1 MRSRSFVSPL
11 LFCAAIA
18 APLGAQ
24 GVVEVG
30 HAPSHSFREAM
41 IQGQG
46 VKSLADLRGKPV
58 LVEFWGINCAPC
70 VGAAVPGALKKLEE
84 FGSDLEVIFI
94 ESQAHTREQLT
105 AFGLTMKWFGRG
117 GRWTTEAPFQT
128 GSNGIPNYVLLD
140 VNGKV
145 LAKGNPLADEKMLH
159 DLITAQIEGKKA
171 ADDATPKAVAK
182 AMKDFAKGKSAAAIA
197 ALEKLAT
204 ENDAELAA
212 AASAALDQA
221 KARIESRLARIEW
234 SAANGEYLS
243 AGEQVKLARKAFEGL
258 ADAQKRLD
266 AVATQLAS
274 PELAAEVDAE
284 KKLQK
289 LERSLFEEGP
299 SEAIAAQ
306 LAKFA
311 EKNQGTKA
319 AERAALWSKHSAA
332 PYRG

>member
-1 MRSRSFVSPL
+1 MRASLFVRSLAV
-11 LFCAAIA
+11 CAAA
-18 APLGAQ
+18 TPLYAQ

-30 HAPSHSFREAM
+30 HAPSYSFRESM

-58 LVEFWGINCAPC
+58 LVEFWGINCPPC

-94 ESQAHTREQLT
+94 ESQGHKREELT
-105 AFGLTMKWFGRG
+105 AFGLTMKWFGKG

-145 LAKGNPLADEKMLH
+145 LSKGNPLADEKALH
-159 DLITAQIEGKKA
+159 EMITAQIEGKKSA
-171 ADDATPKAVAK
+171 EDATPKAVAK
-182 AMKDFAKGKSAAAIA
+182 AMKDFAKGKSAAAQS

-204 ENDAELAA
+204 DPDTELAA
-212 AASAALDQA
+212 AASAALDQV

-243 AGEQVKLARKAFEGL
+243 AAEQVKLARKSFEGL
-258 ADAQKRLD
+258 AEPLKRLD
-266 AVATQLAS
+266 AVSMQLAS
-274 PELAAEVDAE
+274 PELAAEVEAE

-319 AERAALWSKHSAA
+319 AERASLWSKHSAA

>member
-1 MRSRSFVSPL
+1 MSFRAFLSPL
-11 LFCAAIA
+11 LLCAAGA
-18 APLGAQ
+18 TPLTAQ

-30 HAPSHSFREAM
+30 QTPSHSFRESL

-46 VKSLADLRGKPV
+46 VKSLAELRGKPV
-58 LVEFWGINCAPC
+58 LVEFWGIKCGPC
-70 VGAAVPGALKKLEE
+70 IGAAVPGALKKLEE
-84 FGSDLEVIFI
+84 FGSDLEVLFI
-94 ESQAHTREQLT
+94 ESQGHTREQLT

-159 DLITAQIEGKKA
+159 DLIAAQIEGKKA
-171 ADDATPKAVAK
+171 ADDATPKSVSK
-182 AMKDFAKGKSAAAIA
+182 ALKDLAKGKSAAALT
-197 ALEKLAT
+197 ALEKLAADP
-204 ENDAELAA
+204 DADLAA

-221 KARIESRLARIEW
+221 KARIEARITRIEW
-234 SAANGEYLS
+234 AAANGEYAS
-243 AGEQVKLARKAFEGL
+243 AAEQVKLAKKAFEGL
-258 ADAQKRLD
+258 NEATKRLD
-266 AVATQLAS
+266 EVAAQLSS

-299 SEAIAAQ
+299 SAAIASQ
-306 LAKFA
+306 LTRFA
-311 EKNQGTKA
+311 EKHQGTKA
-319 AERAALWSKHSAA
+319 AERAAHWSKHAAA
-332 PYRG
+332 PFRG

>member
-1 MRSRSFVSPL
+1 MSIPSFLPSLVL
-11 LFCAAIA
+11 CAALA
-18 APLGAQ
+18 TPLSAQ
-24 GVVEVG
+24 GVVEIG
-30 HAPSHSFREAM
+30 HAPSHSFREAL

-46 VKSLADLRGKPV
+46 VKSLSDLRGKPV
-58 LVEFWGINCAPC
+58 LVEFWGINCPPC

-84 FGSDLEVIFI
+84 FGSDLEVLFI
-94 ESQAHTREQLT
+94 ESQGHSREQLT

-145 LAKGNPLADEKMLH
+145 LAKGNPLADEKTLH
-159 DLITAQIEGKKA
+159 DLIAAQIEGKKS

-182 AMKDFAKGKSAAAIA
+182 ALKDLAKGKSAAALA
-197 ALEKLAT
+197 ALEKLAADP
-204 ENDAELAA
+204 DAELAA
-212 AASAALDQA
+212 AASAALGQA
-221 KARIESRLARIEW
+221 QARIEARIARIEW
-234 SAANGEYLS
+234 AAANGEYAS
-243 AGEQVKLARKAFEGL
+243 AGEQLKLAKKACEGL
-258 ADAQKRLD
+258 SDATKRLD
-266 AVATQLAS
+266 AVAAQLSS

-299 SEAIAAQ
+299 SAAIASQ

-311 EKNQGTKA
+311 EKHQGTKA
-319 AERAALWSKHSAA
+319 AERAALWSKHAAA